1 MRNSQKI
8 LIGIFCLGIVLA
20 GAGTGMAFLEFSTFT
35 YAGEKEAGEMDRK
48 TLTLDYAFEAAA
60 EEPLTIGR
68 NYGRYANNNE
78 VIESEAVPENTVR
91 FLVTYNANVVQP
103 YLNSYEMD
111 DDSGEYVRV
120 DWNYIND
127 EFKSFMTCKDDLL
140 EGIRNREI
148 ASYHVTGIEE
158 IRIMVNPASREL
170 VQID

>member
-1 MRNSQKI
+1 MVFGNIDDTLYGRFVCRLQS
-8 LIGIFCLGIVLA
+8 
-20 GAGTGMAFLEFSTFT
+20 GAG
-35 YAGEKEAGEMDRK
+35 
-48 TLTLDYAFEAAA
+48 
-60 EEPLTIGR
+60 
-68 NYGRYANNNE
+68 
-78 VIESEAVPENTVR
+78 V
-91 FLVTYNANVVQP
+91 
-103 YLNSYEMD
+103 

>member
-78 VIESEAVPENTVR
+78 VIEVKR
-91 FLVTYNANVVQP
+91 FRRTRCVSSLP
-103 YLNSYEMD
+103 
-111 DDSGEYVRV
+111 
-120 DWNYIND
+120 
-127 EFKSFMTCKDDLL
+127 
-140 EGIRNREI
+140 
-148 ASYHVTGIEE
+148 
-158 IRIMVNPASREL
+158 IMQMWCSH
-170 VQID
+170 I

>member
-1 MRNSQKI
+1 MCIRDS
-8 LIGIFCLGIVLA
+8 
-20 GAGTGMAFLEFSTFT
+20 
-35 YAGEKEAGEMDRK
+35 
-48 TLTLDYAFEAAA
+48 
-60 EEPLTIGR
+60 
-68 NYGRYANNNE
+68 NNE

-158 IRIMVNPASREL
+158 IRIMVNPADVYKRQSSC
-170 VQID
+170 